1 MATQNYGEQRI
12 DIEDIPPIPTNQT
25 SSSSSSGDP
34 SDPGLTFIHIL
45 FVLSVIQVV
54 ASLVGLWVSIVYEHP
69 DYELIA
75 WVVGYASGCAVFV
88 IFPLLYFRCRITSTL
103 NLRCPN
109 APSGCPRTVGAF
121 DIKGV
126 ILSWPMCRVNLNPL
140 ISWTNQRKV
149 MTGFWITMSFFFL
162 VWYGLGIAF
171 FAGGSFSNHGAPRL
185 ETYKFLLHYSI
196 SIDTPDSLGALP
208 TCKFKSKESG
218 GRSGDEGGIV
228 LAGGTEKE
236 RTLSGEEVV
245 CCICLRKFADND
257 EVREVPCCSHF
268 FHVGCLDKWLK
279 IKAPCPLS
287 QSQLGVAA
295 EGVTDATHSSHNP
308 S

>member
-1 MATQNYGEQRI
+1 
-12 DIEDIPPIPTNQT
+12 
-25 SSSSSSGDP
+25 
-34 SDPGLTFIHIL
+34 
-45 FVLSVIQVV
+45 
-54 ASLVGLWVSIVYEHP
+54 
-69 DYELIA
+69 
-75 WVVGYASGCAVFV
+75 
-88 IFPLLYFRCRITSTL
+88 
-103 NLRCPN
+103 
-109 APSGCPRTVGAF
+109 
-121 DIKGV
+121 
-126 ILSWPMCRVNLNPL
+126 MCRVNLNPL
-140 ISWTNQRKV
+140 ISWTKSDNMGSTPLDRRRAENIEDDHKGAGQRKV

-171 FAGGSFSNHGAPRL
+171 FAGGSSSNHGAPRL
-185 ETYKFLLHYSI
+185 ETLLVVLLFVGCLLSALPAI
-196 SIDTPDSLGALP
+196 ALIVAFCVCLPCLIWVILESAKEKSRGASTPDSLGALP

-228 LAGGTEKE
+228 LAAGTEKE

-279 IKAPCPLS
+279 IKARCPLC

-295 EGVTDATHSSHNP
+295 EGVTDATHSSDNP

>member
-69 DYELIA
+69 DYELIS
-75 WVVGYASGCAVFV
+75 WVVGYASGFAVIV

-103 NLRCPN
+103 NLR
-109 APSGCPRTVGAF
+109 
-121 DIKGV
+121 
-126 ILSWPMCRVNLNPL
+126 
-140 ISWTNQRKV
+140 QRKV

-171 FAGGSFSNHGAPRL
+171 FAGGSSSNHGAPRL
-185 ETYKFLLHYSI
+185 ETKNLEEPVPQIPLVHCL
-196 SIDTPDSLGALP
+196 PASLNQI
-208 TCKFKSKESG
+208 KESG

-228 LAGGTEKE
+228 LAAGTEKE

-257 EVREVPCCSHF
+257 EVREWVCEDYRY
-268 FHVGCLDKWLK
+268 VMDK
-279 IKAPCPLS
+279 
-287 QSQLGVAA
+287 
-295 EGVTDATHSSHNP
+295 DAKKSKRYRME
-308 S
+308 

>member
-12 DIEDIPPIPTNQT
+12 DIEDIPPIPTHQT
-25 SSSSSSGDP
+25 SWSSSSGDP

-69 DYELIA
+69 DYKLIA
-75 WVVGYASGCAVFV
+75 WVVGYASGCAVIV
-88 IFPLLYFRCRITSTL
+88 IFPLLYFRL
-103 NLRCPN
+103 M
-109 APSGCPRTVGAF
+109 A
-121 DIKGV
+121 
-126 ILSWPMCRVNLNPL
+126 
-140 ISWTNQRKV
+140 
-149 MTGFWITMSFFFL
+149 GFWITMSFFFL

-171 FAGGSFSNHGAPRL
+171 FAGGSSSNHGAPRM
-185 ETYKFLLHYSI
+185 ETLLVVFVFVGCLLGALPAIAVTVAFCVCLPCLIWVILDSAKEKCRGA
-196 SIDTPDSLGALP
+196 STPDSLGALP
-208 TCKFKSKESG
+208 TCKFKSKENG
-218 GRSGDEGGIV
+218 GRSGDEGGVV
-228 LAGGTEKE
+228 LAAGTEKE
-236 RTLSGEEVV
+236 RTLSGEDVA
-245 CCICLRKFADND
+245 CCIYLRKFADND

-279 IKAPCPLS
+279 IKARCPLC